1 MTKIFFKFFSVND
14 GVCQVQR
21 DIIKE
26 LKSIFGMMIDFQEI
40 DIRNNKEMKEKYK
53 ITSTPTIII
62 SCREEEK
69 ERFVGL
75 TQELFL
81 KKAIQKISKECR

>member
-1 MTKIFFKFFSVND
+1 MTKLFFKFFSVND

-26 LKSIFGMMIDFQEI
+26 LKSIFGMVIDFQEI

>member
-1 MTKIFFKFFSVND
+1 MTKLFFKFFSVND

-26 LKSIFGMMIDFQEI
+26 LKSVFGMVIDFQEI

>member
-1 MTKIFFKFFSVND
+1 M
-14 GVCQVQR
+14 R
-21 DIIKE
+21 
-26 LKSIFGMMIDFQEI
+26 
-40 DIRNNKEMKEKYK
+40 EKYK